1 MLRPDRDPS
10 GLPPRHD
17 PSGLSP
23 DREPNAGLAPD
34 RHSSGLS
41 PHREPGAGLRTDRHP
56 SGPPPHRDPSAG
68 LRARVVVQ
76 RDGFRLDLP
85 LSVGPAQVTA
95 LVGPNGSGK
104 STALGALAGLVPM
117 AAGATVRLGTRVLDG
132 PGVHVPAPARRCG
145 LVFQDH
151 RLFGHLSARENVA
164 FGLRATGTPAGQAR
178 SVADEW
184 LTRLDLAEYA
194 GVRADRLSGGQA
206 QRVAL
211 ARALAADP
219 DLLLLDEPFAA
230 LDTTMRC
237 RVRAVLRE
245 ELDRR
250 PRPVLLVTHDRA
262 DALDLADDVL
272 TLADGRPVDGD
283 GRVRTRRDREQ
294 AGSTAIAAVVL
305 TGGTARRL
313 GGVDKTGLDIG
324 GRAILDRLLHG
335 LPAGMPVVVVGDRPG
350 GMEPGRAGVGGL
362 AVATGIASAAGITG
376 APGVEGLAGVG
387 DVAGATGVRS
397 IAGAPGVEGVAGAGD
412 TGPVWV
418 REDPVGG
425 GPAAALAAGAR
436 AVPEARVLVV
446 LACDQPFAAA
456 AVPRLIAA
464 LAADPEAEAAQA
476 RTPDGRSQPL
486 LAAYRRSAIGDRL
499 DRVRSGDRVR
509 AITDGLVTV
518 PVPVSADEGLDVDDA
533 GDLARAR
540 AVSAD

>member
-1 MLRPDRDPS
+1 MTGLDARVPMQRD
-10 GLPPRHD
+10 
-17 PSGLSP
+17 GLSP
-23 DREPNAGLAPD
+23 G
-34 RHSSGLS
+34 
-41 PHREPGAGLRTDRHP
+41 
-56 SGPPPHRDPSAG
+56 RDPSAG
-68 LRARVVVQ
+68 LHAQVLVE

-85 LSVGPAQVTA
+85 LTVGPAQVVA

-117 AAGATVRLGTRVLDG
+117 TDGATVRLGTRVLDG

-164 FGLRATGTPAGQAR
+164 FGLRATGTPARRAR
-178 SVADEW
+178 SVAEDW
-184 LTRLDLAEYA
+184 LTRLGLAEYA

-230 LDTTMRC
+230 LDSTMRC
-237 RVRAVLRE
+237 RVRGVLRE

-272 TLADGRPVDGD
+272 TLADGRPADGD
-283 GRVRTRRDREQ
+283 GRVRTRRDREP

-313 GGVDKTGLDIG
+313 GGVDKTGLDVG

-350 GMEPGRAGVGGL
+350 GTEPG
-362 AVATGIASAAGITG
+362 VA
-376 APGVEGLAGVG
+376 
-387 DVAGATGVRS
+387 
-397 IAGAPGVEGVAGAGD
+397 
-412 TGPVWV
+412 GPVWV

-436 AVPEARVLVV
+436 AVPDARVLVV
-446 LACDQPFAAA
+446 LAGDQPFAAA
-456 AVPRLIAA
+456 VVPRLIAA
-464 LAADPEAEAAQA
+464 LAADPEAQAAQA

-540 AVSAD
+540 AVSGD